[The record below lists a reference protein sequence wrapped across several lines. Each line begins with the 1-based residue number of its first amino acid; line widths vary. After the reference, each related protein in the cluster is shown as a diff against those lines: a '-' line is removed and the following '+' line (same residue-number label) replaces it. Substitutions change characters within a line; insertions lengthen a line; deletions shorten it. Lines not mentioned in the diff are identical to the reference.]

1 MKGLDIGF
9 PPLKIDSGKNIH
21 VVTGVSGELIKLNND
36 LEAIG
41 NISKPFPSS
50 IVSSAILG
58 DKWIGAWVE
67 GELRQARMAALNI
80 NDEWQDGVSKAEL
93 RNSSR
98 KSQLHPESNS
108 WSQLLDTIPTAL
120 SEIGGNLC
128 FSSSGKGIYKIN
140 SDCKEIWRA
149 EIPKWWNDKKIE
161 NQDMI
166 VGFVQT
172 KEGLVSISQAG
183 GVAIF
188 DVNGVLIQTKII
200 NLPEIITG
208 FTYDEKNG
216 WFIKLNGKCFAT
228 MRSIQEKP
236 KIHRTTGPIY
246 HVISENGA
254 WKWTGWRHD
263 GMMNQGVITTK
274 SRPDIGVGIID
285 NVVLTNNGKW
295 DELRI

>member
-9 PPLKIDSGKNIH
+9 PPIKIDSGENIH
-21 VVTGVSGELIKLNND
+21 VITGVSGELMKLNNN
-36 LEAIG
+36 LEPIG
-41 NISKPFPSS
+41 EISKPFPSS
-50 IVSSAILG
+50 IISSTILG
-58 DKWIGAWVE
+58 EKWIGAWVE
-67 GELRQARMAALNI
+67 VELRQARMAALNVTDDW
-80 NDEWQDGVSKAEL
+80 NDGVSKAEL
-93 RNSSR
+93 RNSDR

-120 SEIGGNLC
+120 SEIDGNIC
-128 FSSSGKGIYKIN
+128 FSSSNKGIYKIN

-149 EIPKWWNDKKIE
+149 EIPRWWNDKKIQT
-161 NQDMI
+161 QDLI

-172 KEGLVSISQAG
+172 DEGIVSISQAG

-188 DVNGVLIQTKII
+188 DENGVLIQTKII

-208 FTYDEKNG
+208 FAFNQKNG

-228 MRSIQEKP
+228 MESIQEDP
-236 KIHRTTGPIY
+236 KVHRTKGPIY
-246 HVISENGA
+246 HVVSVNGI

-263 GMMNQGVITTK
+263 GMMTNGVITTK